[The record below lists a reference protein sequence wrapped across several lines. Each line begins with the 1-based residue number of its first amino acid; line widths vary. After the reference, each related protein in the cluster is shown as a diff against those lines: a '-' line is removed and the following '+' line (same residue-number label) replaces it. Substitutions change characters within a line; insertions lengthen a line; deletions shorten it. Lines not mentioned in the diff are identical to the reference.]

1 MQKIKKL
8 LPFIIPPIAVMFIL
22 GLNFYNN
29 GVFPFGEGTIAWC
42 DMTQQV
48 IPLLADLKDI
58 LTGKAGVFL
67 NFQNAGGMNMW
78 AVIFFFVA
86 SPFSLLVAFVE
97 KTDIIYFVN
106 ILLFLKLMTCSV
118 TSMVYFKSCQKQLPD
133 MWAGIFSVVYAFSG
147 YAMLYYQNIIWLD
160 MMYLFPLLIVAFRS
174 MFESKKIAPY
184 VAVLTAFMIVNYYI
198 SYMIVIFILLFM
210 GLFCFRYRK
219 DENYRQ
225 APVHFVIGSMLAAML
240 SAVVWIP
247 SFIQYLGSGR
257 TEGFFDK
264 VRESGFFTPYQTT
277 IPTIISAIS
286 VIAIT
291 AVCLLDGKARSKKL
305 NTYLIM
311 LFLTLVPLYVEPVN
325 IMWHTGSYMSFP
337 SRFGFITQFIL
348 IICAGHFLDSGD
360 KLRCP
365 KEKKRCDNVLLIIG
379 GSAMVYLF
387 YVYALNLVTANLED
401 FSNYTR
407 TLWGNDTSFHLAI
420 RLGIIAG
427 FIYTLLYLVYRKGY
441 FSKQILALFVAVIAG
456 VEAYCNVSVYMSSPH
471 MNYPERA
478 ANQRKVV
485 DLADKIDDNSGF
497 YRVNTTEKLFDI
509 NLVGAMG
516 YNSISHYTS
525 LTSEDYMFMMKRLG
539 YSSYWMEVGS
549 YGGTELT
556 DALMS
561 IKYTISDNQP
571 ETDTIYYNGSYSIDE
586 SGYYLPLGLMTPSD
600 KDFGKQFSE
609 MTRAEIQQYVYENTI
624 GTEGDTLITSYEC
637 DTPEAVI
644 ERPDGTYQIPMG
656 LAPNCTLTYTIDVKN
671 RQSLYFD
678 CFDVPSNNLNEEIN
692 KSFSVRVNGETV
704 ENEYP
709 TQKQN
714 GLVKLGEYENERV
727 TVTIRELKNC
737 ECRSFGVFGL
747 DLDKL
752 ESSIASAKTVNFS
765 ADRGTLSGSITAQAG
780 EKCLLAIPYSDTL
793 KVEINGSSADFEK
806 GFDDLVLISLS
817 EGENRI
823 TVTNVPKGFIIGL
836 ILTIIGV
843 GMCILYKLLGTKMEP
858 GDKICKAF
866 GYLIMLA
873 GVMVLAVI
881 YIIPVVI
888 NIRS

>member
-8 LPFIIPPIAVMFIL
+8 LPFIIPPIAVMLIL

-29 GVFPFGEGTIAWC
+29 DVFPFGDGTIAWC

-58 LTGKAGVFL
+58 LAGKAGVFL

-86 SPFSLLVAFVE
+86 SPFSLLVAFVD

-118 TSMVYFKSCQKQLPD
+118 TSMVYFKSCQKHLPD
-133 MWAGIFSVVYAFSG
+133 VWAGIFSVVYAFSG

-160 MMYLFPLLIVAFRS
+160 MMYLFPLLLVAFRS
-174 MFESKKIAPY
+174 MFEKKRIAPY
-184 VAVLTAFMIVNYYI
+184 VAVMTAFMVVNYYI
-198 SYMIVIFILLFM
+198 SYMIVVFILLFM

-219 DENYRQ
+219 DESYRQ
-225 APVHFVIGSMLAAML
+225 APVHFVIGSLLAAFL

-277 IPTIISAIS
+277 FPTIISTIS

-291 AVCLLDGKARSKKL
+291 VVCLVDGKARSKKL

-311 LFLTLVPLYVEPVN
+311 LFLMLIPLYVEPVN

-337 SRFGFITQFIL
+337 SRFGFITEFIL
-348 IICAGHFLDSGD
+348 IVCAGHFLRNDD

-365 KEKKRCDNVLLIIG
+365 KEKKHCDNALLIIA
-379 GSAMVYLF
+379 GSGIIYLF
-387 YVYALNLVTANLED
+387 YVYALNLVAANRED
-401 FSNYTR
+401 FSAYTR
-407 TLWGNDTSFHLAI
+407 GLWGNDTSLHLAI

-427 FIYTLLYLVYRKGY
+427 FVYTLLYLVYRKGY
-441 FSKQILALFVAVIAG
+441 FSKQILALFVAVVAG

-478 ANQRKVV
+478 ANQQKVV
-485 DLADKIDDNSGF
+485 DLADRIEDDSGF

-561 IKYTISDNQP
+561 IKYTISNNQP
-571 ETDTIYYNGSYSIDE
+571 ETDTVYYNGSYSIDE
-586 SGYYLPLGLMTPSD
+586 SGYYLPSGLITSSD
-600 KDFGKQFSE
+600 KDGSKPLSE
-609 MTRAEIQQYVYENTI
+609 MTRAEVQQYVYENTV
-624 GTEGDTLITSYEC
+624 GSEGDALITSYEC
-637 DTPEAVI
+637 DTPDAII

-656 LAPNCTLTYTIDVKN
+656 LAPNCTLAYTIDVKG

-678 CFDVPSNNLNEEIN
+678 CFDIPSNNLNEEIN
-692 KSFSVRVNGETV
+692 KSFSVQVNGLTV
-704 ENEYP
+704 ESEYP

-714 GLVKLGEYENERV
+714 GLLSLGVYENERV
-727 TVTIRELKNC
+727 TVTIRQLKTC

-752 ESSIASAKTVNFS
+752 ENSISEAKTVNFS
-765 ADRGTLSGSITAQAG
+765 ADRGTLSGSVTAQAG
-780 EKCLLAIPYSDTL
+780 EKCLLAIPYTDTL
-793 KVEINGSSADFEK
+793 KIKINGKSVECEK
-806 GFDDLVLISLS
+806 SFDDLVMIPLS
-817 EGENRI
+817 EGENEI
-823 TVTNVPKGFIIGL
+823 TVTNMPKGFTAGL
-836 ILTIIGV
+836 ILTIIGAALCV
-843 GMCILYKLLGTKMEP
+843 LYKLAGGKMQP
-858 GDKICKAF
+858 DGKICKAF
-866 GYLIMLA
+866 GYLLMTA

-881 YIIPVVI
+881 YIIPVII
-888 NIRS
+888 NLRS

>member
-1 MQKIKKL
+1 MQKVKKF
-8 LPFIIPPIAVMFIL
+8 LPFIIPPIAVMLIL

-29 GVFPFGEGTIAWC
+29 DVFPFGDGTIAWC

-58 LTGKAGVFL
+58 LAGKAGVFL
-67 NFQNAGGMNMW
+67 NFRNAGGMNMW

-97 KTDIIYFVN
+97 KTNIIYFVN

-118 TSMVYFKSCQKQLPD
+118 TSMVYFRKCQKQLPD
-133 MWAGIFSVVYAFSG
+133 IWAMIFSVVYAFSG

-160 MMYLFPLLIVAFRS
+160 MMYLFPLLLVAFS
-174 MFESKKIAPY
+174 KLFEEKKIAPY
-184 VAVLTAFMIVNYYI
+184 VAVMTAFMIVNYYI
-198 SYMIVIFILLFM
+198 SYMIVVFILLFM
-210 GLFCFRYRK
+210 GVFCFRYRK

-225 APVHFVIGSMLAAML
+225 APVHFVIGSVIAAML
-240 SAVVWIP
+240 SAAVWIP

-264 VRESGFFTPYQTT
+264 VRQSGFFAPYQTT
-277 IPTIISAIS
+277 FPTVISTIS

-291 AVCLLDGKARSKKL
+291 VICLVDGKQRSKKL

-311 LFLTLVPLYVEPVN
+311 LFLTLIPLYVEPVN

-337 SRFGFITQFIL
+337 SRFGFITEFML
-348 IICAGHFLDSGD
+348 IVCAGHFMRNDD
-360 KLRCP
+360 KLRNP
-365 KEKKRCDNVLLIIG
+365 REKKKCDHFLLIIG
-379 GSAMVYLF
+379 GSAVVYLF
-387 YVYALNLVTANLED
+387 YVYALGLVANNREE
-401 FSNYTR
+401 FSAYTKG
-407 TLWGNDTSFHLAI
+407 LWGNDTSFHLAI

-427 FIYTLLYLVYRKGY
+427 FVYTLVYLVYRKGY

-456 VEAYCNVSVYMSSPH
+456 IEAYCNASVYMSSPH

-478 ANQRKVV
+478 VNQQKVV
-485 DLADKIDDNSGF
+485 DLADRINDDSGF

-509 NLVGAMG
+509 NLVGSMG

-561 IKYTISDNQP
+561 IKYTISNRPNAEDS
-571 ETDTIYYNGSYSIDE
+571 IYHNSSYSIGE
-586 SGYYLPLGLMTPSD
+586 NGYYLPSGLMISSD
-600 KDFGKQFSE
+600 KDLSKQFSS
-609 MTRAEIQQYVYENTI
+609 MTRSEIQQYVYENTV
-624 GTEGDTLITSYEC
+624 GTAGDKLITEYKC
-637 DTPEAVI
+637 DSENAI
-644 ERPDGTYQIPMG
+644 INNPDGTYQTPLG
-656 LAPNCTLTYTIDVKN
+656 LAPNNTLTYTIDVKG

-678 CFDVPSNNLNEEIN
+678 CFDIPSNNLSEEIN
-692 KSFSVRVNGETV
+692 KSFNVQINGSTIQY
-704 ENEYP
+704 EYP

-714 GLVKLGEYENERV
+714 GLLKLGEFENESV
-727 TVTIRELKNC
+727 TVSVRVLKDC
-737 ECRSFGVFGL
+737 RCRSLGVFGL

-752 ESSIASAKTVNFS
+752 ESSLQSAKTVNFKE
-765 ADRGTLSGSITAQAG
+765 DKGTLSGSVTAKDG

-793 KVEINGSSADFEK
+793 KIKVNGKPADFEK
-806 GFDDLVLISLS
+806 SLDDMVLISLS
-817 EGENRI
+817 EGENKI
-823 TVTNVPKGFIIGL
+823 TVTNMPKGFMFGL
-836 ILTIIGV
+836 ILTLIGV
-843 GMCILYKLLGTKMEP
+843 ALCLLYKKFAPKMEL

-866 GYLIMLA
+866 GYLLIFA
-873 GVMVLAVI
+873 GTMVLAII
-881 YIIPVVI
+881 YIIPVII
-888 NIRS
+888 NLRG